1 MELVIIVILSLLVV
15 PLVFLTTGSL
25 RIILGLAF
33 VLFFPGYS
41 LMAALFP
48 RKSTLNGIE
57 RLAISFGLSIAVVSL
72 IGLILNYTPWG
83 IRLYTILVS
92 LLVFILSMLVVTWY
106 RRQKLPQEERFQ
118 LKFRLRFFPWPH
130 LVTAQGRWGK
140 VATTMLVLAILGA
153 AGMSAYVIAMPNVGE
168 KFTEFYI
175 AQPGPLKEDPPRVVT
190 SGEELKVPLGIVNY
204 EGWTMEYT
212 VQVVSDG
219 QNIAE
224 IGPIVLEYE
233 EKWEHEMTFVLTEPG
248 ESQKV
253 EFWLYTETD
262 AEPYR
267 KLHLWI
273 GVTEE

>member
-1 MELVIIVILSLLVV
+1 MELIIIAVISLVLV
-15 PLVFLTTGSL
+15 PLAVLTTGPL
-25 RIILGLAF
+25 RIILGLTF

-41 LMAALFP
+41 LIAALFP

-57 RLAISFGLSIAVVSL
+57 RLALSFGLSIAVVPL

-92 LLVFILSMLVVTWY
+92 LLVLILSMLVVAWY
-106 RRQKLPQEERFQ
+106 RRQKLPQEERC
-118 LKFRLRFFPWPH
+118 
-130 LVTAQGRWGK
+130 RWGK
-140 VATTMLVLAILGA
+140 VATVMLILAVIGA
-153 AGMSAYVIAMPNVGE
+153 AGTAAYVIATPKMGE

-175 AQPGPLKEDPPRVVT
+175 AQPGPVKEDPPRVVT
-190 SGEELKVPLGIVNY
+190 SGEEAKVPLGIVNY
-204 EGWTMEYT
+204 EGRTMEYT
-212 VQVVSDG
+212 VQVVSNG
-219 QNIAE
+219 QKLVQ

-233 EKWEHEMTFVLTEPG
+233 EKWEHEVTFVLTEPG